1 MDMTKIGELLCRLRK
16 EKGMTQR
23 EAAERLRCSD
33 RTISKWERGI
43 GLPEIS
49 LLPEVSALYGVDM
62 EKLLE
67 GNLAEKERNPGNM
80 KRMEFVRC
88 EHCGNLFWN
97 TGGGEISC
105 CGRRLSPLQA
115 QPMDSLHE
123 VRIEESET
131 EYYITFSHEMTKE
144 HSIAFAALVSWD
156 RSTVV
161 RLYPEQAGEVHL
173 PRQRRGEFYL
183 CCTRHGLFYKKL

>member
-1 MDMTKIGELLCRLRK
+1 M
-16 EKGMTQR
+16 
-23 EAAERLRCSD
+23 AE
-33 RTISKWERGI
+33 
-43 GLPEIS
+43 
-49 LLPEVSALYGVDM
+49 
-62 EKLLE
+62 
-67 GNLAEKERNPGNM
+67 
-80 KRMEFVRC
+80 
-88 EHCGNLFWN
+88 
-97 TGGGEISC
+97 SC
-105 CGRRLSPLQA
+105 PPLQA
-115 QPMDSLHE
+115 QPIDSLHE

-173 PRQRRGEFYL
+173 PKQRRGEFYL